1 VTTLTDKPSSDA
13 QALDLHLAWRRVKS
27 DIDHRVFI
35 GHPYAVSVI
44 EHALDDWIASRFED
58 LERGRYEPKP
68 MFVCD
73 VPKGGGLIRPGAHLS
88 YADRL
93 VYAACVG
100 ACLPAIHE
108 VLKWAQGSV
117 DFSYQLA
124 NDPQNPDWIRNRFGG
139 WRDFDQTSL
148 NFVQGGTEFVVFAD
162 ITAFYENVDIGL
174 LISDLRAAHAPQFA
188 IAQLSTCL
196 NKWSQIPGRGL
207 PQGQT
212 PSDILAKLYVNNID
226 RRLKQLGYRYVR
238 YVDDMRAFFS
248 TAPEAKQFL
257 VEISRLLRKRGLC
270 LQSAKSKILT
280 AENAADEI
288 ENVTRILKDVC
299 DEFIAEVVEVAGFGD
314 PYLELAEADA
324 LLESSPDETP
334 IEVIERAYQKHVI
347 DSPEQFNKTLFHFL
361 LNRLGKQENDF
372 AVWHVLDLLEPHPE
386 ETQAIL
392 HYLGA
397 VHSSEVVEPLV
408 VDALQSGRLIYE
420 YQTYQ
425 IMSWFR
431 TQLTHPSAELMDLAR
446 AMSFEPRRPRYLRT
460 VCRALLGTF
469 GSQTDLER
477 VAEEYNETADP
488 SERVEIICSLK
499 RLERLEL
506 GRRNSFLA
514 RVTRDGEANAR
525 AVRWIK
531 AEKT

>member
-1 VTTLTDKPSSDA
+1 MTTDSSEHTQRSA
-13 QALDLHLAWRRVKS
+13 ASALDLPLAWRRVKS

-44 EHALDDWIASRFED
+44 EHGLESWIAARSDE
-58 LERGRYEPKP
+58 LQGGRYDPKP

-93 VYAACVG
+93 VYTACVG

-108 VLKWAQGSV
+108 VLGWAQGSV

-124 NDPQNPDWIRNRFGG
+124 SDSKNPDWIRNRFGG

-148 NFVQGGTEFVVFAD
+148 NYIRDQTEFVVFAD
-162 ITAFYENVDIGL
+162 ITAFYENIDIGL
-174 LISDLRAAHAPQFA
+174 LISDLKATGAPQFA

-226 RRLKQLGYRYVR
+226 RRLTKQRYRYVR

-248 TAPEAKQFL
+248 TLREAKQFL
-257 VEISRLLRKRGLC
+257 VDISRLLRKRGLC
-270 LQSAKSKILT
+270 VQSAKARIVT
-280 AENAADEI
+280 AEDARGEI
-288 ENVTRILKDVC
+288 ENVTRVLKNVC

-314 PYLELAEADA
+314 PYLEIAETDA

-334 IEVIERAYQKHVI
+334 IEVIERAYQVHVI
-347 DSPEQFNKTLFHFL
+347 ESPEQFNKTLFYFL
-361 LNRLGKQENDF
+361 LNRLGKQKNDF
-372 AVWHVLDLLEPHPE
+372 ALSHVLEMLEPHPE
-386 ETQAIL
+386 ETQEIL
-392 HYLGA
+392 KYLAA
-397 VHSSEVVEPLV
+397 VDLYEVVEPII
-408 VDALQSGRLIYE
+408 VDALQSGQLIYD

-425 IMSWFR
+425 IMSWF
-431 TQLTHPSAELMDLAR
+431 LIHLANPSEELMDFAR
-446 AMSFEPRRPRYLRT
+446 GIGFELRCPRYLRT
-460 VCRALLGTF
+460 VCRALLGKF
-469 GSQTDLER
+469 GSQADLER
-477 VAEEYNETADP
+477 IAEAYDETPDP
-488 SERVEIICSLK
+488 SERVEIICSLV
-499 RLERLEL
+499 RLEV

-514 RVTRDGEANAR
+514 RAARDGEANDR

-531 AEKT
+531 SVKI